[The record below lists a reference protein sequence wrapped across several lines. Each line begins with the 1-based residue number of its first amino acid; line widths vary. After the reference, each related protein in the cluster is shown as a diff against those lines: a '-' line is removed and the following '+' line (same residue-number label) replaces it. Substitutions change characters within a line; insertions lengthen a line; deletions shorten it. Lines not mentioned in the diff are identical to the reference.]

1 MLLNCSTSCGIKFH
15 HASVILCLGENV
27 PEAAVCCFR
36 DIPASRGQ
44 QNLELLP
51 AAYGKE
57 LQNGAGH
64 YFGQERGAFT
74 AVSLGE
80 NLGPGIG
87 HIIVC
92 FFES

>member
-1 MLLNCSTSCGIKFH
+1 M
-15 HASVILCLGENV
+15 ILCLGENV
-27 PEAAVCCFR
+27 PEVAVCRFR

-57 LQNGAGH
+57 LQNCSGR
-64 YFGQERGAFT
+64 YFGQEREAFA

-80 NLGPGIG
+80 NLGPGIV
-87 HIIVC
+87 HIIAC